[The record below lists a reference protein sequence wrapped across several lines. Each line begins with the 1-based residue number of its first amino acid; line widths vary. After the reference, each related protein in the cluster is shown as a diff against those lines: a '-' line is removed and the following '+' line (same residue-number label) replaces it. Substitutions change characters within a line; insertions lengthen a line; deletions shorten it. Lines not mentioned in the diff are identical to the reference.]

1 MTSQVRY
8 TATET
13 EQLLRH
19 ALDSTSRLTKGR
31 LATELGVAPARIS
44 EGLSGE
50 WKLGGDK
57 RQKLI
62 EKYGQPR
69 GKQGRY
75 VQAETSESI
84 SDFLQYEQEISRKRH
99 LETIM
104 GTLTDPGFR
113 QELAGHIIKPDQED
127 FSGIPPVLT
136 SRQASQT
143 LEKVEQFLMSP
154 EFAEWLEA
162 IRIRHQRLCKAK
174 VSAEYFQ
181 DYFRASTF
189 YDIDQVAEL
198 TFPIGRPEPPS
209 DHGLKDYA
217 DRYGLAFQHING
229 LDLAAL
235 GAAFLSLQDE
245 KHYRAAGLKK
255 PISLAKPPR
264 RKALVENKEFVL
276 TGDRVWQEQGRF
288 NSSKI
293 GQPFME
299 AGVFRVLL
307 KHPHQTLS
315 PTFER
320 QRNLD
325 VPSGGKGV
333 DWNLDYWTT
342 YQVEL
347 FLNQD
352 CNYALVIELGTDHG
366 PFIANDLHLTER
378 TILIPKISGRHV
390 LEHLNELRDWLG
402 MDELPETSIKENIA
416 LAGGYIPGAEIL

>member
-50 WKLGGDK
+50 WKLGGDT
-57 RQKLI
+57 REKLI

-69 GKQGRY
+69 GKRGRY
-75 VQAETSESI
+75 VEAETSESI
-84 SDFLQYEQEISRKRH
+84 SDFLQYEHEVSRKRH
-99 LETIM
+99 LETVLVA
-104 GTLTDPGFR
+104 LTAPGFL
-113 QELAGHIIKPDQED
+113 QELAGHIIKPDRED

-136 SRQASQT
+136 PRQASQT
-143 LEKVEQFLMSP
+143 LEKIEQFLMSP

-162 IRIRHQRLCKAK
+162 IRIGHQRLGKSK
-174 VSAEYFQ
+174 VSAEHLQ

-198 TFPIGRPEPPS
+198 TFPIERPEPPS

-245 KHYRAAGLKK
+245 NYYRAAGLKK
-255 PISLAKPPR
+255 PISLAKPPSR
-264 RKALVENKEFVL
+264 RALVEIKEFVL
-276 TGDRVWQEQGRF
+276 TGDRVWQERGRF
-288 NSSKI
+288 NSPKI
-293 GQPFME
+293 GQPFTE
-299 AGVFRVLL
+299 AGVFRLPL
-307 KHPHQTLS
+307 KYPHQVLS

-320 QRNLD
+320 QRNLE
-325 VPSGGKGV
+325 VPSGGKRV

-342 YQVEL
+342 YRVEL

-366 PFIANDLHLTER
+366 PVIANGLHLTER

-402 MDELPETSIKENIA
+402 MDELPEISIKENIA
-416 LAGGYIPGAEIL
+416 LKGGYIPGAEIL

>member
-19 ALDSTSRLTKGR
+19 ALDSTTRLTKGR

-57 RQKLI
+57 REKLI
-62 EKYGQPR
+62 KRYGQPR
-69 GKQGRY
+69 GKRGRY
-75 VQAETSESI
+75 VEAETSESI
-84 SDFLQYEQEISRKRH
+84 SDFLQCEQEISRKRH
-99 LETIM
+99 LETILVA
-104 GTLTDPGFR
+104 LTAPGFL
-113 QELAGHIIKPDQED
+113 QELAGHIIKPDRED

-136 SRQASQT
+136 PRQASQT
-143 LEKVEQFLMSP
+143 LEKVEQFLLSP
-154 EFAEWLEA
+154 EFTEWLEA
-162 IRIRHQRLCKAK
+162 IRIGHQRLCREKA
-174 VSAEYFQ
+174 SAKHLQ

-198 TFPIGRPEPPS
+198 AFPIGRPEPPS
-209 DHGLKDYA
+209 DHGLKDHA
-217 DRYGLAFQHING
+217 DKYGLAFQDING

-245 KHYRAAGLKK
+245 KHYRAAGLKE

-264 RKALVENKEFVL
+264 RKAFVENKEFVI
-276 TGDRVWQEQGRF
+276 TGDSVWQEQGRF
-288 NSSKI
+288 NSPKI
-293 GQPFME
+293 GQPFTE
-299 AGVFRVLL
+299 AGVFRIPL
-307 KHPHQTLS
+307 KHPHQVLS

-320 QRNLD
+320 QRNLE
-325 VPSGGKGV
+325 VPSSVKGV
-333 DWNLDYWTT
+333 NWNLDYWTT
-342 YQVEL
+342 YRVEL

-366 PFIANDLHLTER
+366 PFIANDLHLAER

-390 LEHLNELRDWLG
+390 IEHLNDLRDWLG
-402 MDELPETSIKENIA
+402 MEELPETSIKENIA

>member
-1 MTSQVRY
+1 MTSTDRY

-19 ALDSTSRLTKGR
+19 ALDSASRLTKGR

-57 RQKLI
+57 REKLI

-69 GKQGRY
+69 GKRGRY
-75 VQAETSESI
+75 VEAETSESI
-84 SDFLQYEQEISRKRH
+84 SYFLQYEQEISRKRH
-99 LETIM
+99 LETVLSALIE
-104 GTLTDPGFR
+104 PGFLR
-113 QELAGHIIKPDQED
+113 KLASHIIKPFPDD

-143 LEKVEQFLMSP
+143 LGKTEQFIMSP
-154 EFAEWLEA
+154 EFLAWLEA
-162 IRIRHQRLCKAK
+162 VRIGHKRLCKEE
-174 VSAEYFQ
+174 VSAEVFQ

-217 DRYGLAFQHING
+217 EKYDLAFRHING
-229 LDLAAL
+229 LDLAAI

-255 PISLAKPPR
+255 PISLTKPAR
-264 RKALVENKEFVL
+264 RKVLVENKEFVL
-276 TGDRVWQEQGRF
+276 TGDGVWQEQGRF
-288 NSSKI
+288 KSPKI
-293 GQPFME
+293 GQPYTE
-299 AGVFRVLL
+299 RGVFRVPL
-307 KHPHQTLS
+307 KHPHDILS
-315 PTFER
+315 PTFEQ
-320 QRNLD
+320 QRNLEIPRS
-325 VPSGGKGV
+325 VKGV
-333 DWNLDYWTT
+333 NWNLDYWTT
-342 YQVEL
+342 YRVEL

-352 CNYALVIELGTDHG
+352 CNYALVLELGTDHG
-366 PFIANDLHLTER
+366 PLIANDLHLTER

-402 MDELPETSIKENIA
+402 MDELPETSIKESIA